1 MYKETNDANLR
12 RLGLPYLATE
22 DVESRWL
29 NVRRRRKGHRW
40 HQNQSLNPGWFFS
53 EFPLGGHIVTPHE
66 LCDSEIA
73 CARRTCWR
81 HGTRTILCWPTPTKF
96 RMSLSGHHGARG
108 AFWSSSFA
116 RPQWLPVVFALASSR
131 VPRANPA
138 MPRYENPDD
147 VEKDNR
153 ASEGV
158 RRISRKNCARD
169 GGWFSSPGVVIDACI
184 VSPNCPTHGLLH
196 QHVRLVPRTSLC
208 AASS

>member
-1 MYKETNDANLR
+1 MVKLQSDVQRNKR
-12 RLGLPYLATE
+12 REPTKTPLLSNRGCRIPLAQRQTSTQGSSLASE
-22 DVESRWL
+22 PDVSP
-29 NVRRRRKGHRW
+29 
-40 HQNQSLNPGWFFS
+40 SP
-53 EFPLGGHIVTPHE
+53 PLGGHIMTPRE

-73 CARRTCWR
+73 CARRTYWR
-81 HGTRTILCWPTPTKF
+81 LGTCTILCWPTPTKF
-96 RMSLSGHHGARG
+96 RMSLSGHQGARG

-116 RPQWLPVVFALASSR
+116 RPQWLVFALASSR

-153 ASEGV
+153 ASEVV

-169 GGWFSSPGVVIDACI
+169 GGWFSSPGVVINACI
-184 VSPNCPTHGLLH
+184 VFPNCPTHALLH
-196 QHVRLVPRTSLC
+196 QHVRLVPSFSLR

>member
-12 RLGLPYLATE
+12 RPPYVATE

-29 NVRRRRKGHRW
+29 NFRHRRKGHRW
-40 HQNQSLNPGWFFS
+40 HQNQSLNPGWCFS
-53 EFPLGGHIVTPHE
+53 ESPLGGHIVTPRE

-73 CARRTCWR
+73 CARRTYWR
-81 HGTRTILCWPTPTKF
+81 LGTCTILCWPTPTKF
-96 RMSLSGHHGARG
+96 RMSLSGHQGARG

-116 RPQWLPVVFALASSR
+116 RPQWLVFALASSR

-153 ASEGV
+153 ASEVV

-169 GGWFSSPGVVIDACI
+169 GGWFSSPGVVINACI
-184 VSPNCPTHGLLH
+184 VFPNCPTHALLH
-196 QHVRLVPRTSLC
+196 QHVRLVPSFSLR